1 MADFIH
7 YHKRVVNLRPRKS
20 EPKTSEFEWAHQ
32 PQSKGAGFT
41 APAFHITRSPHGP
54 AARIKVGDTIWHF
67 ARLHSSQHSADV
79 ALDAKIVVEKV
90 TPRPDGPGFRYQAGQ
105 GSCWFALFNPGEIFN
120 NLKTLDDSRN
130 ISDLLSRK
138 DQPPGQAMQHIR
150 EILDPAPLHDLE
162 RRIGDAE
169 THFISYRHKGGLA
182 YAFAKC
188 RELVRDNRAVWWD
201 RWSLPRRLAERR
213 EKVSDRALDSRIR
226 QQLLA
231 SDVVWGIETKHYD
244 EAGCYALKEK
254 QLAEKYVG
262 YRPVIIQE

>member
-1 MADFIH
+1 MRTSKIS
-7 YHKRVVNLRPRKS
+7 NLLRR
-20 EPKTSEFEWAHQ
+20 T
-32 PQSKGAGFT
+32 
-41 APAFHITRSPHGP
+41 
-54 AARIKVGDTIWHF
+54 
-67 ARLHSSQHSADV
+67 
-79 ALDAKIVVEKV
+79 
-90 TPRPDGPGFRYQAGQ
+90 
-105 GSCWFALFNPGEIFN
+105 
-120 NLKTLDDSRN
+120 
-130 ISDLLSRK
+130 
-138 DQPPGQAMQHIR
+138 DQPPGQAMQQIR
-150 EILDPAPLHDLE
+150 EILDPAPLRDLE
-162 RRIGDAE
+162 RRIGEAK

-226 QQLLA
+226 QLLLA